1 MRHKRVHFGG
11 GVGVKG
17 IQVVV
22 WEGGG
27 EGWGGGVG
35 GGFSVWAVGHGEWA
49 F

>member
-1 MRHKRVHFGG
+1 MRHKCVQDFGG

-27 EGWGGGVG
+27 GEGGGWL
-35 GGFSVWAVGHGEWA
+35 SVWAVGHREWA